1 MPIDIPGG
9 SWVGMPIDIPGGS
22 RIVVLGL
29 AGDELVDFPRRGTLT
44 PLGEADDG
52 ETEPDPR
59 RIFRGTSLA
68 KRPRRGAGCSGDV
81 SEIVKLLSLA
91 GSAMATFAESAMV
104 ATGSGA
110 ILPFVWV

>member
-9 SWVGMPIDIPGGS
+9 SWVGMPIDMPGGS
-22 RIVVLGL
+22 RIVVLGR
-29 AGDELVDFPRRGTLT
+29 AGDELVAFPRSGTLT

-52 ETEPDPR
+52 DAEDPPR
-59 RIFRGTSLA
+59 RIFRGASLA

-81 SEIVKLLSLA
+81 SEIVRLLSLA
-91 GSAMATFAESAMV
+91 GSSMATA
-104 ATGSGA
+104 GSGA

>member
-1 MPIDIPGG
+1 MPL
-9 SWVGMPIDIPGGS
+9 DIPGGS

-29 AGDELVDFPRRGTLT
+29 AGDEFADFPRRGTLT

-52 ETEPDPR
+52 EAEADPR

-91 GSAMATFAESAMV
+91 GVRHGDGGVGRGTPVRMGMTH
-104 ATGSGA
+104 
-110 ILPFVWV
+110 L